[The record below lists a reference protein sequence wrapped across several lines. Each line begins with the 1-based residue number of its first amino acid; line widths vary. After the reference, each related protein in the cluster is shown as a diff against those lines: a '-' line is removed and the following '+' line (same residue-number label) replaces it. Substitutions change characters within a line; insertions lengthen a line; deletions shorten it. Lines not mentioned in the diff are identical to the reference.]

1 MRWSDGSNEPLCPT
15 EGGTG
20 QFVSRF
26 VVTEGIAEL
35 LQFRYGKAIPMVGK
49 RQEFEFV
56 RIVRKKLAAVTLLQL
71 AWLQRPEAFWAS
83 LPLAASCIHAEA
95 W

>member
-1 MRWSDGSNEPLCPT
+1 MVPMSHSVPPK
-15 EGGTG
+15 GGTG

-56 RIVRKKLAAVTLLQL
+56 GSSEKN
-71 AWLQRPEAFWAS
+71 S
-83 LPLAASCIHAEA
+83 LRLHSCSSRGFRDLRHFGHRCH
-95 W
+95 